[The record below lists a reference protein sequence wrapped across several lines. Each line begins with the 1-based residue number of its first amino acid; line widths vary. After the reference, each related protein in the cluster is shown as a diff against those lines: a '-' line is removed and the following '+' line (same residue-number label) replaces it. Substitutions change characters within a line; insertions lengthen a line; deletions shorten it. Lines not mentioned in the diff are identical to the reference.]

1 MSSAD
6 QSKVTDPEDLA
17 ALVGS
22 RLTRYVDLWESASA
36 KLSSGS
42 YHADDL
48 VDDWFRWLGMVSRDA
63 AAAATLILGG
73 LAGAAG
79 EAGEGAAG
87 QQDGPDAS
95 EDEPGT

>member
-1 MSSAD
+1 MSGAEQRD
-6 QSKVTDPEDLA
+6 AREPEDLA

-36 KLSSGS
+36 KLSTGS

-48 VDDWFRWLGMVSRDA
+48 VDDWFHWLGMVSRDT

-73 LAGAAG
+73 LADAAG
-79 EAGEGAAG
+79 QGAAG
-87 QQDGPDAS
+87 QPDRPDAP
-95 EDEPGT
+95 EDEPGP

>member
-1 MSSAD
+1 MSGAD
-6 QSKVTDPEDLA
+6 DRDARGPDDLA

-48 VDDWFRWLGMVSRDA
+48 VDDWFHWLGMVTRDT
-63 AAAATLILGG
+63 AAAATLIVSG
-73 LAGAAG
+73 LAGAT
-79 EAGEGAAG
+79 G
-87 QQDGPDAS
+87 QDGGPDAS
-95 EDEPGT
+95 EDEPGR

>member
-1 MSSAD
+1 MSGAD
-6 QSKVTDPEDLA
+6 RRDAREPEDLA

-36 KLSSGS
+36 KLSTGS

-48 VDDWFRWLGMVSRDA
+48 VDDWFHWLGMVSRDT

-73 LAGAAG
+73 MAGAAS
-79 EAGEGAAG
+79 EGAAG
-87 QQDGPDAS
+87 RPDGPDAS
-95 EDEPGT
+95 EDEPGP

>member
-6 QSKVTDPEDLA
+6 ERDAPGPDDLA

-22 RLTRYVDLWESASA
+22 RLTSYVDLWESAST

-48 VDDWFRWLGMVSRDA
+48 VDDWFHWLGLVSRDA
-63 AAAATLILGG
+63 AAAATLIFSG
-73 LAGAAG
+73 LAGT
-79 EAGEGAAG
+79 AG
-87 QQDGPDAS
+87 QDGGPDAS
-95 EDEPGT
+95 EDEPGR